1 METTMFRQFGINLG
15 GRLVEYTRPAVM
27 AIVNATPDSFYD
39 GSRCETIEALERR
52 ISTAAGQ
59 GADIIDIGGCSTR
72 PGSEPPSVEEETAR
86 VTEAL
91 AAARRIAPDIPL
103 SLDTYRSEVVAACA
117 ERFAPFIVNDIS
129 GGCEAMTD
137 LVAQL
142 RLPYILTAN
151 DRHAPAKSDFTDI
164 AAATLRLLAVKTAA
178 LRQRGI
184 ADVIIDP
191 GFGFHNSNDDDYRLM
206 AAIEAFHSLDAPILV
221 GVSRKSMLCR
231 LLDITPS
238 QALPATAALHAI
250 ALLHGASILR
260 AHDVAEARQVISIVE
275 KLKYHSICH

>member
-1 METTMFRQFGINLG
+1 METTMFRQFSINLG

-39 GSRCETIEALERR
+39 DSRCESIAELERR
-52 ISTAAGQ
+52 IATAAEQ

-72 PGSEPPSVEEETAR
+72 PGSEPPSMEEETAR

-103 SLDTYRSEVVAACA
+103 SLDTYRPEVVAACA
-117 ERFAPFIVNDIS
+117 ERFAPFIVNDVS
-129 GGCEAMTD
+129 GGSEAMTD
-137 LVAQL
+137 LVARL

-151 DRHAPAKSDFTDI
+151 DRHAPAASDGTDI
-164 AAATLRLLAVKTAA
+164 AATTLRSLAAKIAD

-191 GFGFHNSNDDDYRLM
+191 GFGFHNSIDDDYRLM
-206 AAIEAFHSLDAPILV
+206 ATIEAFHTLDAPILV

-250 ALLHGASILR
+250 ALLHGASIVR